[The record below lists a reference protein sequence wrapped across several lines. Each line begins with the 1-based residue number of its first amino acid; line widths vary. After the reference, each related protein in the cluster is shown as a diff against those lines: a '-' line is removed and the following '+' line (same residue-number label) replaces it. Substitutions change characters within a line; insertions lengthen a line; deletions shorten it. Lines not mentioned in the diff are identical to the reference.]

1 MDCYTDLEAN
11 GNGQEIRKTAEK
23 KGTKKVKRIE

>member
-1 MDCYTDLEAN
+1 MECLADLEPD
-11 GNGQEIRKTAEK
+11 GYEQERMEIAEK